1 MTASQAP
8 DDKTARW
15 RESASSLDG
24 LDRRTFLAA
33 LATGLL
39 AAPLAAV
46 AQQAG
51 KVWRIGYL
59 DQGSAARSTLYAD
72 GLRQGLRDLGWVEGR
87 NIAVEVRFAEGKT
100 DQLPA
105 LAAELVRLKV
115 DLIVTSTTPAA
126 LAAKQATTTIP
137 IVIGFAAD
145 PVGSGIVA
153 SLARPGGNITGWTH
167 SGLELRAKYLEFLKE
182 AVPEATRFGV
192 LWNPTN
198 QVHQPSLKVI
208 EGAAQRLKVELHL
221 AGVQDPKELERTV
234 SALVKKG
241 VQALV
246 VFPDGMFQA
255 QTPLIIALAARNR
268 LPAMYGLREYAEVG
282 GLMVYGANVA
292 EMHRQLGASLV
303 DKILRGANP
312 ANLPVAQPTKF
323 DLLINLKTAKALG
336 LTIPPSLLLR
346 ADQVIE

>member
-1 MTASQAP
+1 MN
-8 DDKTARW
+8 
-15 RESASSLDG
+15 
-24 LDRRTFLAA
+24 RRTFLSA
-33 LATGLL
+33 LSGSLL
-39 AAPLAAV
+39 AAPLAAA
-46 AQQAG
+46 AQPAG

-59 DQGSAARSTLYAD
+59 DQGSSARSTLYAD

-100 DQLPA
+100 DLLPA

-192 LWNPTN
+192 LWNPSN
-198 QVHQPSLKVI
+198 QAHQPSLKVI

-241 VQALV
+241 VQAL
-246 VFPDGMFQA
+246 
-255 QTPLIIALAARNR
+255 
-268 LPAMYGLREYAEVG
+268 
-282 GLMVYGANVA
+282 
-292 EMHRQLGASLV
+292 S
-303 DKILRGANP
+303 
-312 ANLPVAQPTKF
+312 
-323 DLLINLKTAKALG
+323 
-336 LTIPPSLLLR
+336 
-346 ADQVIE
+346 